1 MAHRTTHLRLLENED
16 GSILIIDEGWKSGVK
31 MSHYIN
37 AAMFQRAEN
46 DQREAALMFRQ
57 LSQFLTKHRALRQ
70 EKTSAK
76 AQKKQDA

>member
-37 AAMFQRAEN
+37 AAMFERAER
-46 DQREAALMFRQ
+46 DGREAALMFRQ
-57 LSQFLTKHRALRQ
+57 LSQFLTKHRALRK
-70 EKTSAK
+70 EKASAK
-76 AQKKQDA
+76 AKKEQSA